1 MRRNTYRCEPE
12 EDREPLLQM
21 SRAEVDPY
29 YSVRE
34 YVNDIIF
41 YYLEI
46 LIFLFSHVQS
56 QIERAKVKY
65 EKFKDL
71 VMNTDTSN
79 NPEFKEL
86 RKSIVHA
93 FEIMH
98 K

>member
-1 MRRNTYRCEPE
+1 MRRNTYRFDIE
-12 EDREPLLQM
+12 EDREPLLEM

-34 YVNDIIF
+34 YVDHLFDMSKPLNFSI
-41 YYLEI
+41 
-46 LIFLFSHVQS
+46 FSHVQS

-71 VMNTDTSN
+71 VMNSDTAS

-86 RKSIVHA
+86 RKSEKVTKKDI
-93 FEIMH
+93 
-98 K
+98 